1 MQAVKRSSL
10 HSMIK
15 QRKYSADELDKLKS
29 ETTKGYNNEK
39 RQRITVRAVASV
51 DYAAES
57 KYLFEEMSKMK
68 ISMK

>member
-1 MQAVKRSSL
+1 MQTVKRSSL

-39 RQRITVRAVASV
+39 RKRITVRAVASV

-57 KYLFEEMSKMK
+57 KYLLEEISKMK

>member
-57 KYLFEEMSKMK
+57 KYLLEEMSKMK